1 MASRRRSS
9 RVAANQM
16 NVQFSVGEIVL
27 VEVSSFVVRR
37 LNTNINGFADNDVTI
52 VKVKIY
58 KVLMSLL

>member
-37 LNTNINGFADNDVTI
+37 FNTNINGFADNDVTI
-52 VKVKIY
+52 VKVKNY